1 MLIAKSQKIVMNHI
15 KRIENIKQ
23 LFLSNQVTSLQISV
37 NSHKST
43 SKMQIYMSSTSSYKI
58 RRRNLSTINLRLQ
71 PKPIKKKLLQKYK
84 KQTTNKMFICLQK
97 LLTVTNK
104 RVPKLPRNK
113 LQTKNSNR
121 TSFLIFQIVLI
132 TKNGNSKNRKPPQQ

>member
-1 MLIAKSQKIVMNHI
+1 MLITKSQKIVMNHI
-15 KRIENIKQ
+15 KRIENVKQ
-23 LFLSNQVTSLQISV
+23 LFFSNQVTSLQISV

>member
-1 MLIAKSQKIVMNHI
+1 MLITKSQKIVMNHI
-15 KRIENIKQ
+15 KRIENVKQ

-97 LLTVTNK
+97 ILTVTNK